1 MNSFH
6 NKHSLERGEN
16 LTGFLFVL
24 PSFLGFIVFVLV
36 PVIFS
41 LGLSFTKWNFISGLK
56 AIQFVGISNYI
67 ELFKDEWFISSFR
80 NNLVFTF
87 TTVPITAF
95 LALVL
100 AVIINKYTY
109 GKDVIRV
116 MVFIPY
122 ISSVVAV
129 CIVWMVLLHPT
140 YGPINQFLM
149 QLGIK
154 NPPRWLSDMNWAL
167 PAVIIITIWQQLGYY
182 IIVYIAGL
190 NSISNELYEAA
201 EIDGAN
207 LFQKFW
213 HITIP
218 MVSPTT
224 FFLVTMGIIGSF
236 KVFDQISVLTQG
248 GPGTATT
255 VLAYYIY
262 RTAFEFFRMGYA
274 STVAWIL
281 FILVFIITM
290 FQWRAQKKW
299 VTYE

>member
-1 MNSFH
+1 
-6 NKHSLERGEN
+6 
-16 LTGFLFVL
+16 
-24 PSFLGFIVFVLV
+24 
-36 PVIFS
+36 
-41 LGLSFTKWNFISGLK
+41 
-56 AIQFVGISNYI
+56 
-67 ELFKDEWFISSFR
+67 
-80 NNLVFTF
+80 LVFTF